1 MKSNRYLVAAGLAV
15 AAWLWAPA
23 AHAAINPRFTPIH
36 LVKQSK
42 LIVSVDLKEG
52 ASKDQYEAGVR
63 EALKGKTDKTSFQF
77 DLSKARNAEAADAFR
92 SLAAAKKPA
101 LFFVGEF
108 SEGDGRDETIGYLH
122 VSGKWALLVGAGDS
136 QWLFDNIDKPMQA
149 TWAGG
154 TDMLRRAVDYVLQ
167 DDDPDVP
174 VTDGV
179 AWSTGPVKVAA
190 LPGAIRAVRPVDLAG
205 DGKPLLYVARDQGDR
220 LLACDAKTRKW
231 TDVTPARGLSS
242 KSLAFA
248 WGDFAGQ
255 GRLDLISFDGKA
267 FSLHAQQADGKFLAK
282 PLDLGAA
289 AADGCLGLTALDVGT
304 KGRAGLL
311 VNGNAWP
318 KLVALD
324 AEGKATAAPLTAPGS
339 DPAKLGK
346 AGPCLVADF
355 DGDGLADVL
364 ALREAGSVWFRGTAL
379 GKFGPGSACE
389 VGLGTGLTGAC
400 LADFDGD
407 GRLDVLTFNSGDWS
421 VWENE
426 GDGKFANRTGLT
438 GEFAYS
444 CVAVGSDC
452 MAGDMNNDGR
462 QDILAAY
469 RGGSPYLFFNRGFR
483 SFGVANT
490 LDIGAKH
497 LLPEADDAKGGQQSA
512 CLADLD
518 GDGAQDMAL
527 ALSTGEIWVFF
538 RENSD
543 NEARMA
549 VAALPLAGA
558 YKGPVTVTGW
568 IGKRCLG
575 AWNVAPGVSQACFGR
590 RDAGP
595 VTLQWR
601 LPGGSQ
607 QQKEIVLESGGS
619 VRVEVK

>member
-1 MKSNRYLVAAGLAV
+1 MNPNRYLAAAALAV
-15 AAWLWAPA
+15 AACLWTLA
-23 AHAAINPRFTPIH
+23 ADAAINPRFTPIH

-52 ASKDQYEAGVR
+52 ASMDQYDAAVR
-63 EALKGKTDKTSFQF
+63 DVLKGGTEKRSFRF

-108 SEGDGRDETIGYLH
+108 GEGEGGAETIGYLH

-167 DDDPDVP
+167 DDDPDAP

-179 AWSTGPVKVAA
+179 AWSAGPVKAA
-190 LPGAIRAVRPVDLAG
+190 TLPGAIRAVRPVDLAG
-205 DGKPLLYVARDQGDR
+205 DGKLVLYVARDQGDC
-220 LLACDAKTRKW
+220 LLVCDAKTRKW
-231 TDVTPARGLSS
+231 TDITAARGLSS
-242 KSLAFA
+242 KSLAYA

-267 FSLHAQQADGKFLAK
+267 FSLHAQQADGKFVAR
-282 PLDLGAA
+282 PLDLGTA

-324 AEGKATAAPLTAPGS
+324 AEGKVTVTPLAASGI

-364 ALREAGSVWFRGTAL
+364 ALREAGSVWFRGTAV
-379 GKFGPGSACE
+379 GKFGVGAACA
-389 VGLGTGLTGAC
+389 VSLGTGLTGAC
-400 LADFDGD
+400 LGDFDGD
-407 GRLDVLTFNSGDWS
+407 GRLDVLTFNSKDWS

-426 GDGKFANRTGLT
+426 GDGKFANQTGLT
-438 GEFAYS
+438 GEFVYA

-483 SFGVANT
+483 SFGLANT
-490 LDIGAKH
+490 VDVGAQH
-497 LLPEADDAKGGQQSA
+497 LLPEANDAKGGQQSA
-512 CLADLD
+512 CLVDFD
-518 GDGAQDMAL
+518 GDGAQDMVL
-527 ALSTGEIWVFF
+527 ALNNGEVWSLF

-549 VAALPLAGA
+549 VTALSVVGP

-568 IGKRCLG
+568 IGNRCLG
-575 AWNVAPGVSQACFGR
+575 AWNVSPGVSQACFGR

-595 VTLQWR
+595 VMIKWR
-601 LPGGSQ
+601 LPGGAP
-607 QQKEIVLESGGS
+607 QQKEIVLESGGR